1 MSVHPGVARL
11 VPWELFGEKV
21 GMIEFAI
28 AAFKDVL
35 DRLITY

>member
-21 GMIEFAI
+21 IMIEFAI
-28 AAFKDVL
+28 AAFEDAP
-35 DRLITY
+35 DRLIKY